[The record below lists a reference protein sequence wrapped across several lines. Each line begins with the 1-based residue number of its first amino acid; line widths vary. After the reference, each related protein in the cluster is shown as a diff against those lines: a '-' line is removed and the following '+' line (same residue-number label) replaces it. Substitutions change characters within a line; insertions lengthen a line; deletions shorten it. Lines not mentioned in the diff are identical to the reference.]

1 MANIRTLT
9 WYFYKPI
16 YIINLIFTLICLLDI
31 FKIGFW
37 FIGYTI
43 FIKAIGY
50 MATIAYK
57 NYFAN
62 KTYMYFR
69 NAGYSITRMYVYA
82 FAFDFFSYLTATILL
97 ILTLHGFAHIKS

>member
-16 YIINLIFTLICLLDI
+16 CIINLILTLICLLDVYR
-31 FKIGFW
+31 IGIW
-37 FIGYTI
+37 FLGYTI

-50 MATIAYK
+50 IATIAYK

-69 NAGYSITRMYVYA
+69 NAGYSITRMYLYA
-82 FAFDFFSYLTATILL
+82 FAFDFLVYLSAVI
-97 ILTLHGFAHIKS
+97 IFISIINGFAYFKG

>member
-16 YIINLIFTLICLLDI
+16 YIINLILTLICILDVY
-31 FKIGFW
+31 KIGLW
-37 FIGYTI
+37 FLGYSI
-43 FIKAIGY
+43 FIKAVGY
-50 MATIAYK
+50 IATIAYK

-69 NAGYSITRMYVYA
+69 NAGYSITRMYTYA
-82 FAFDFFSYLTATILL
+82 FVFDFLAYITTIILL
-97 ILTLHGFAHIKS
+97 SLTINGFAHIKS

>member
-16 YIINLIFTLICLLDI
+16 CIINLILTAICILDVY
-31 FKIGFW
+31 KIGMRFV
-37 FIGYTI
+37 GATL
-43 FIKAIGY
+43 FIKLVGY
-50 MATIAYK
+50 AATIAYK

-69 NAGYSITRMYVYA
+69 NAGYSITRMYFYA
-82 FAFDFFSYLTATILL
+82 FGSDFVAYVAALIIFSLTI
-97 ILTLHGFAHIKS
+97 HDFAHVRG